1 MRASTFNSGR
11 FKRSLKIANLDSAAH
26 ACFFLWGSQALVHR
40 AGLEG
45 GKLSLWQCSAVA
57 GSWSAMNAQA
67 INTPGNSF
75 RVFVCLLGVERSV
88 YALGE
93 VARVSGTRFVWL
105 CTTGQGRGVERCSIY
120 ILQDCRVCVCVAE
133 SEGLIGSKK

>member
-1 MRASTFNSGR
+1 MSLDLFN
-11 FKRSLKIANLDSAAH
+11 FDLHFPAQVHFSLRKAM
-26 ACFFLWGSQALVHR
+26 LVVHQT
-40 AGLEG
+40 GLEG

-105 CTTGQGRGVERCSIY
+105 CTTG
-120 ILQDCRVCVCVAE
+120 
-133 SEGLIGSKK
+133 